1 VENIP
6 HHQRPEKFT
15 CPVHYFIPSISDTK
29 KIEGKQ
35 NKSKKDVLFKRHAL
49 KDSTIPTVA

>member
-6 HHQRPEKFT
+6 HHQGPEKFT

-35 NKSKKDVLFKRHAL
+35 NKSKKDVLFKRQLL
-49 KDSTIPTVA
+49 KDSTIQAVA